1 MSLNLS
7 SSLLPSPVS
16 TRTSPA
22 SCSTRRQRSAKG
34 IRLRSSAGM
43 RRCHRGFG
51 TTPNMAPPS
60 RRWVPPSRA
69 WQVRR
74 PTLNVVWGTVAGP
87 VVQEDQVFERLH
99 PAFPRA
105 AKQGTQDVGG
115 GERIPEGAMTCR
127 VVHAEERRHLVES
140 TVAQLGQEAA
150 GEADRAEGLTAGRGA
165 DAGRGAFGREEAPV
179 EAGVVGDEHAC
190 IERPSE
196 AGGDVA
202 EPGATGDQAGGD
214 TGEAR

>member
-1 MSLNLS
+1 MSLTLS

-16 TRTSPA
+16 TRTNPA
-22 SCSTRRQRSAKG
+22 SCSTSRHRSAKG

-51 TTPNMAPPS
+51 TTPNLAPPS

-87 VVQEDQVFERLH
+87 VMQEDQILERLH

-105 AKQGTQDVGG
+105 AEQRPQNVRG
-115 GERIPEGAMTCR
+115 GERVPEGAMACW
-127 VVHAEERRHLVES
+127 VVDAEERRHVVEP
-140 TVAQLGQEAA
+140 TMAQLGHQAA
-150 GEADRAEGLTAGRGA
+150 GEADRAQGLAARCGDAAG
-165 DAGRGAFGREEAPV
+165 GAFGGEEAPV
-179 EAGVVGDEHAC
+179 EPGVVGDEHGGV
-190 IERPSE
+190 ERLSETDCDVSE
-196 AGGDVA
+196 AGSTSHQAVGDA
-202 EPGATGDQAGGD
+202 
-214 TGEAR
+214 